1 MNETVQIAPTA
12 TPAGGPVRDSAPSK
26 KRRRIVLLATAGAI
40 VLAVIAWVT
49 VRCLASVSCTPWEA
63 GDSAPYTESEKVF
76 ASMSLS
82 YLVYGC
88 EGCDKLVG
96 TASTIL
102 DSQKMGIIIENAD
115 IKRTDP
121 ADPTTALIDSAAFIR
136 QTVGNFRFLTDLK
149 DSRSSF
155 YGAAFADDDMRTVW
169 IAYAGS
175 VSLTDAVESALL
187 VVGAGLSGQEKCAF
201 SLYET
206 VLQTEEIL
214 AGYDLILTGH
224 SLGGALASMVSRM
237 SGAEAVTISGADG
250 LALGKINSIAGEK
263 PDAYRITNYLT
274 KPEGF
279 GFSLKDI
286 VQRMMFWGDYDGVIC
301 HTYQGNGMADN
312 AHSVFGFVRFA
323 DGDLAKPILPDETI
337 K

>member
-1 MNETVQIAPTA
+1 MNKTAQAPA
-12 TPAGGPVRDSAPSK
+12 AAPVRDPARRK
-26 KRRRIVLLATAGAI
+26 KQKRIVLLSIAGVL

-63 GDSAPYTESEKVF
+63 GDSASYTESEKVF

-88 EGCDKLVG
+88 EGCDALVG

-102 DSQKMGIIIENAD
+102 DSQKMGIIVENAD

-155 YGAAFADDDMRTVW
+155 YGAAFADDDKRTVW

-201 SLYET
+201 ALYED
-206 VLQTEEIL
+206 VLRTEEIL

-224 SLGGALASMVSRM
+224 SLGGALAAMVSRM
-237 SGAEAVTISGADG
+237 SGAEAVTVSGADG
-250 LALGKINSIAGEK
+250 LALGKINSIAGGK
-263 PDAYRITNYLT
+263 PEAYRITNHLT
-274 KPEGF
+274 STEGA

-286 VQRMMFWGDYDGVIC
+286 VQRMMFWGDCNGIDCRVYPAG
-301 HTYQGNGMADN
+301 GMADN
-312 AHSVFGFVRFA
+312 AHSVFGFIRFA
-323 DGDLAKPILPDETI
+323 DGDLTKPILPEEI
-337 K
+337 AG